1 MNPIDPAALLAKG
14 AGDLLGR
21 SLSAREQDLL
31 CDYLALLE
39 RWNKAYNLTAVR
51 DPVEMVPR
59 HVLDSLSILPWVPPG
74 RLLDAGTGAGL
85 PGVPLAILKP
95 DLEVTLLDSA
105 GKKVRFL
112 RQVKRELR
120 LDNIEPL
127 QARLEAHQAEVPY
140 SAIVSRAFSSLAD
153 FALSARHLLTPE
165 VKLLAMKGRDRGSE
179 RLALPGWIQVDSV
192 EELVVPGLQEQ
203 RHLVIMSLTQ

>member
-1 MNPIDPAALLAKG
+1 MNSFDLETLLANG

-21 SLSAREQDLL
+21 PLSDSEKKRLL
-31 CDYLALLE
+31 DYLALLE

-51 DPVEMVPR
+51 DPLEMVPR

-95 DLEVTLLDSA
+95 DLDVTLLDSA

-127 QARLEAHQAEVPY
+127 QARLEAHRAEAPY

-165 VKLLAMKGRDRGSE
+165 VVLLAMKGRDRGSE
-179 RLALPGWIQVDSV
+179 RLALPDWIQVDAV
-192 EELVVPGLQEQ
+192 EELFVPGLQEQ